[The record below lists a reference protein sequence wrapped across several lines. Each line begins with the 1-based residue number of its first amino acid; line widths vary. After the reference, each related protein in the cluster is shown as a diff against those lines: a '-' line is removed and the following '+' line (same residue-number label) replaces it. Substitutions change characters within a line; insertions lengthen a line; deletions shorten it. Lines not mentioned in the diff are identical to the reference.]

1 MYIWLKQAVFAYF
14 RRNWFVYLI
23 VLVFF
28 IAGLVFGALAVKNL
42 NSEQIGE
49 LGTYLNSFLEKVGE
63 APLNDQSITRS
74 LTDNL
79 YILAVLYILGLSVI
93 GVPLI
98 PVVVFTR
105 GFIIGFTVGF
115 LAREKAVKG
124 IVFAFISV
132 VPHNFL
138 LIPVII
144 VAAAM
149 SVSISLAI
157 IRNRLA
163 ADGYPVFRLAGL
175 YTLMMIVLGVL
186 TGLAGLCEA
195 YVTPVFIKMA
205 VGYLL

>member
-79 YILAVLYILGLSVI
+79 YILVVLYILGLSVI